1 GPRASRPQHV
11 AGASFFSCFALIAG
25 GTPAVP
31 ANSMNFPFIVPGQ
44 RQFDAV
50 GFGLNAV
57 DHLIVVPEY
66 PAFDTKVRLLE
77 HKQTAGGQAAT
88 TMVALQRL
96 GLTTAYAGRFG
107 SDAEGQFGFESLK
120 SEGVNNEFAEVVAG
134 ARNQIA
140 FIIVDARNGER
151 TIIWDRD
158 ERLSYGAEEAPIALA
173 TRGRVLHL
181 DAHDPPAG
189 ARMAR
194 AARAEGTIVTA
205 DVDNIYDGLSE
216 LLPLIDVLISAR
228 EFPHRLTGIADERA
242 SLVEL
247 KARYGCALVGL
258 TKGAAGAI
266 GYCDGKFI
274 ESAAFVVPGGCRDT
288 TGSGDA
294 FHGGFLYGLLSGEDV
309 ETSLKLA
316 NAVAALKCRELGART
331 ALPSENELTEFLR
344 TT

>member
-1 GPRASRPQHV
+1 MNSE
-11 AGASFFSCFALIAG
+11 LLD
-25 GTPAVP
+25 AVDTLFE
-31 ANSMNFPFIVPGQ
+31 MNFPFTLANQ

-57 DHLIVVPEY
+57 DHLIVVPQY

-77 HKQTAGGQAAT
+77 NTQTAGGQAAT

-96 GLTTAYAGRFG
+96 GLQTAYAGRFG
-107 SDAEGQFGFESLK
+107 SDAEGQFGYQALEA
-120 SEGVNNEFAEVVAG
+120 EGVNLESVEVVEG

-140 FIIVDARNGER
+140 FVFVDARNGER

-158 ERLSYGAEEAPIALA
+158 DRLGYDADEAPTALA
-173 TRGRVLHL
+173 SRGRVLHL

-194 AARAEGTIVTA
+194 AARERETIVSA
-205 DVDNIYDGLSE
+205 DIDNIYEGLPE
-216 LLPLIDVLISAR
+216 LLPLIDVLVTSR

-247 KARYGCALVGL
+247 KARYGCALVGMTL
-258 TKGAAGAI
+258 AERGSI
-266 GYCDGKFI
+266 VYCEGQFI
-274 ESAAFVVPGGCRDT
+274 ESPAYEVPGGCRDT
-288 TGSGDA
+288 TGAGDA
-294 FHGGFLYGLLSGEDV
+294 FHGGLLYGVLTGNDL

-316 NAVAALKCRELGART
+316 NGAAALKCRDLGGRT
-331 ALPSENELTEFLR
+331 ALPRENELTEFLLEAVAR
-344 TT
+344 PLERA